1 MNIKIN
7 DFDGPLDLLWHLIKA
22 HKMDIYD
29 INIEKITKEYLSFIN
44 EHKELTIDGASEY
57 LVMASELI
65 HLKSKLLL
73 NKNDEEEDAEY
84 EINTEDDLRNRL
96 IEYEKLKAAADRL
109 VELEDKRKEV
119 LTKLPSNLSEYADKS
134 VKLSSDITLDDLL
147 KAFEDYLN
155 RKKLDEPVNKAVTKR
170 ELSVE
175 DRCLSIKSYLHNKGK
190 INFLDLF
197 DEVDKPYVIVT
208 FLGILNLVKSRE
220 AVISQEYNFGDI
232 YILKRGY
239 HNE

>member
-109 VELEDKRKEV
+109 VELENKRKEV

-175 DRCLSIKSYLHNKGK
+175 DRCLSIKSYLHNRGK

-232 YILKRGY
+232 YIEERLS
-239 HNE
+239 

>member
-29 INIEKITKEYLSFIN
+29 INIEKITKEYLSYIN
-44 EHKELTIDGASEY
+44 EHKKLTIDGASEY

-147 KAFEDYLN
+147 KAFEGYLN

-175 DRCLSIKSYLHNKGK
+175 DRCLSIKRYLHNRGK

-232 YILKRGY
+232 YIEERLS
-239 HNE
+239 

>member
-84 EINTEDDLRNRL
+84 EINTEDDLRYRL

-147 KAFEDYLN
+147 KAFEGYLN

-175 DRCLSIKSYLHNKGK
+175 DRCLSIKSYLHNRGK
-190 INFLDLF
+190 VNFLDLF

-232 YILKRGY
+232 YIEERLS
-239 HNE
+239 

>member
-29 INIEKITKEYLSFIN
+29 INIEKITKEYLSYIN

-84 EINTEDDLRNRL
+84 EINTEDDLRNML

-175 DRCLSIKSYLHNKGK
+175 DRCLSIKSYLHNRGK

-232 YILKRGY
+232 YIEERLS
-239 HNE
+239 

>member
-175 DRCLSIKSYLHNKGK
+175 DRCLSIKSYLNNRGK

-232 YILKRGY
+232 YIEERLS
-239 HNE
+239 

>member
-29 INIEKITKEYLSFIN
+29 INIEKITKEYLSYIN

-109 VELEDKRKEV
+109 VELGDKRKEV

-147 KAFEDYLN
+147 KAFEGYLN

-170 ELSVE
+170 ELCVE
-175 DRCLSIKSYLHNKGK
+175 DRCLSIKSYLHNRGK
-190 INFLDLF
+190 VNFLDLF

-232 YILKRGY
+232 YIEERLS
-239 HNE
+239 

>member
-29 INIEKITKEYLSFIN
+29 INIEKITKEYLSYIN

-147 KAFEDYLN
+147 KAFEGYLN

-175 DRCLSIKSYLHNKGK
+175 DRCLSIKSYLHNRGK

-197 DEVDKPYVIVT
+197 DKVDKPYVIVT

-232 YILKRGY
+232 YIEERLS
-239 HNE
+239 

>member
-147 KAFEDYLN
+147 KAFEGYLN

-175 DRCLSIKSYLHNKGK
+175 DRCLSIKRYLHNRGK
-190 INFLDLF
+190 VNFLDLF

-232 YILKRGY
+232 YIEERLS
-239 HNE
+239 

>member
-29 INIEKITKEYLSFIN
+29 INIEKITKEYLSYIN

-175 DRCLSIKSYLHNKGK
+175 DRCLSIKSYLYNRGK

-232 YILKRGY
+232 FIEERLS
-239 HNE
+239 

>member
-155 RKKLDEPVNKAVTKR
+155 RKKLDEPVNEAVTKR

-175 DRCLSIKSYLHNKGK
+175 DRCLSIKSYLHNRGK

-232 YILKRGY
+232 YIEERLS
-239 HNE
+239 

>member
-73 NKNDEEEDAEY
+73 NKNDEKEDAEY

-147 KAFEDYLN
+147 KAFEGYLN

-175 DRCLSIKSYLHNKGK
+175 DRCLSIKSYLHNRGK

-232 YILKRGY
+232 FIEERLS
-239 HNE
+239 

>member
-73 NKNDEEEDAEY
+73 NNNDEEEDAEY

-147 KAFEDYLN
+147 KAFEGYLN

-175 DRCLSIKSYLHNKGK
+175 DRCLSIKSYLHNRGK
-190 INFLDLF
+190 VNFLDLF
-197 DEVDKPYVIVT
+197 DELDKPYVIVT

-232 YILKRGY
+232 YIEERLS
-239 HNE
+239 

>member
-7 DFDGPLDLLWHLIKA
+7 DFDGPLDLLWYLIKA

-73 NKNDEEEDAEY
+73 NNNDEEEDAEY
-84 EINTEDDLRNRL
+84 EINTEEDLRNRL

-175 DRCLSIKSYLHNKGK
+175 DRCLSIKSYLHNRGK

-232 YILKRGY
+232 YIEERLS
-239 HNE
+239 

>member
-22 HKMDIYD
+22 HKMNIYD
-29 INIEKITKEYLSFIN
+29 INIEKITKEYLSYIN

-73 NKNDEEEDAEY
+73 NRNDEEEDAEY

-175 DRCLSIKSYLHNKGK
+175 DRCLSIKSYLHNRGK

-232 YILKRGY
+232 FIEERLS
-239 HNE
+239 

>member
-7 DFDGPLDLLWHLIKA
+7 NFDGPLDLLWHLIKA

-44 EHKELTIDGASEY
+44 KHKELTIDGASEY

-109 VELEDKRKEV
+109 VELGDKRKEV

-147 KAFEDYLN
+147 KAFEGYLN

-175 DRCLSIKSYLHNKGK
+175 DRCLSIKSYLHNRGK
-190 INFLDLF
+190 VNFLDLF

-232 YILKRGY
+232 YIEERLS
-239 HNE
+239 

>member
-175 DRCLSIKSYLHNKGK
+175 DRCLSIKSYLHNRGK
-190 INFLDLF
+190 VNFLDLF
-197 DEVDKPYVIVT
+197 DEIDKPYVIVT

-232 YILKRGY
+232 YIEERLS
-239 HNE
+239 

>member
-147 KAFEDYLN
+147 KAFEGYLN

-175 DRCLSIKSYLHNKGK
+175 DRCLSIKSYLHNRGK

-232 YILKRGY
+232 FIEERLS
-239 HNE
+239 

>member
-73 NKNDEEEDAEY
+73 NKNGEEEDAEY

-147 KAFEDYLN
+147 KAFEGYLN

-190 INFLDLF
+190 VNFLDLF

-232 YILKRGY
+232 YIEERLS
-239 HNE
+239 

>member
-73 NKNDEEEDAEY
+73 NNNDEEEDAEY

-147 KAFEDYLN
+147 KAFEGYLN

-175 DRCLSIKSYLHNKGK
+175 DRCLSIKSYLHNRGK

-232 YILKRGY
+232 YIEERLS
-239 HNE
+239 

>member
-29 INIEKITKEYLSFIN
+29 INIEKITKEYLSYIN
-44 EHKELTIDGASEY
+44 EYEELTIDGASEY

-175 DRCLSIKSYLHNKGK
+175 DRCLSIKNYLHNRGK

-232 YILKRGY
+232 YIEERLS
-239 HNE
+239 

>member
-29 INIEKITKEYLSFIN
+29 INIEKITKEYLSYIN

-73 NKNDEEEDAEY
+73 NKNDDDEDAEY

-175 DRCLSIKSYLHNKGK
+175 DRCLSIKSYLHNRGK

-232 YILKRGY
+232 FIEERLS
-239 HNE
+239 

>member
-44 EHKELTIDGASEY
+44 EHKDLTIDGASEY

-109 VELEDKRKEV
+109 VELGDKRKEV

-175 DRCLSIKSYLHNKGK
+175 DRCLSIKSYLHNRGK
-190 INFLDLF
+190 VNFLDLF

-232 YILKRGY
+232 YIEERLS
-239 HNE
+239 

>member
-147 KAFEDYLN
+147 KAFEGYLN

-175 DRCLSIKSYLHNKGK
+175 DRCLSIKRYLHNRGK
-190 INFLDLF
+190 VNFLDLF

-220 AVISQEYNFGDI
+220 AVISQEYNFCDI
-232 YILKRGY
+232 FIEERLS
-239 HNE
+239 

>member
-175 DRCLSIKSYLHNKGK
+175 DRCLSIKSYLHNRGK

-208 FLGILNLVKSRE
+208 FLGILNLVKSME

-232 YILKRGY
+232 YIEERLS
-239 HNE
+239 

>member
-29 INIEKITKEYLSFIN
+29 INIEKITKDYLSFIN

-73 NKNDEEEDAEY
+73 NKNDEEEDVEY

-147 KAFEDYLN
+147 KAFEGYLN

-175 DRCLSIKSYLHNKGK
+175 DRCLSIKSYLHNRGK
-190 INFLDLF
+190 VNFLDLF

-232 YILKRGY
+232 YIEERLS
-239 HNE
+239 

>member
-7 DFDGPLDLLWHLIKA
+7 DFVGPLDLLWHLIKA

-147 KAFEDYLN
+147 KAFEGYLN

-175 DRCLSIKSYLHNKGK
+175 DRCLSIKRYLHNRGK
-190 INFLDLF
+190 VNFLDLF

-232 YILKRGY
+232 FIEERLS
-239 HNE
+239 

>member
-29 INIEKITKEYLSFIN
+29 INIEKITKEYLSYIN

-175 DRCLSIKSYLHNKGK
+175 DRCLSIKSYLHNRGK

-208 FLGILNLVKSRE
+208 FLGILNLVKSRDCLLYTSD
-220 AVISQEYNFGDI
+220 AADD
-232 YILKRGY
+232 
-239 HNE
+239 

>member
-119 LTKLPSNLSEYADKS
+119 LTKLPSSLSEYADKS

-147 KAFEDYLN
+147 KAFEGYLN

-190 INFLDLF
+190 VNFLDLF

-232 YILKRGY
+232 YIEERLS
-239 HNE
+239 

>member
-109 VELEDKRKEV
+109 IELEDKRKEV

-134 VKLSSDITLDDLL
+134 VKLSSDITLDDLF
-147 KAFEDYLN
+147 KAFEGYLN

-175 DRCLSIKSYLHNKGK
+175 DRCLSIKSYLHNRGK

-197 DEVDKPYVIVT
+197 NEVDKPYVIVT

-232 YILKRGY
+232 YIEERLS
-239 HNE
+239 

>member
-84 EINTEDDLRNRL
+84 EINIEDDLRNRL

-175 DRCLSIKSYLHNKGK
+175 DRCLSIKSYLHNRGK

-220 AVISQEYNFGDI
+220 AVISQEYNFGNI
-232 YILKRGY
+232 YIEERLS
-239 HNE
+239 

>member
-119 LTKLPSNLSEYADKS
+119 LTKLPSNLSEYTDKS

-147 KAFEDYLN
+147 KAFEGYLN

-232 YILKRGY
+232 YIEERLS
-239 HNE
+239 

>member
-84 EINTEDDLRNRL
+84 EINTEEDLRNRL

-175 DRCLSIKSYLHNKGK
+175 DRCLSIKSYLHNRGK
-190 INFLDLF
+190 VNFLDLF

-232 YILKRGY
+232 YIEERLS
-239 HNE
+239 

>member
-175 DRCLSIKSYLHNKGK
+175 DRCLSIKSYLHNRGK
-190 INFLDLF
+190 INF
-197 DEVDKPYVIVT
+197 
-208 FLGILNLVKSRE
+208 
-220 AVISQEYNFGDI
+220 
-232 YILKRGY
+232 
-239 HNE
+239 

>member
-147 KAFEDYLN
+147 KAFEGYLN
-155 RKKLDEPVNKAVTKR
+155 RKKLDGPVNKAVTKR

-175 DRCLSIKSYLHNKGK
+175 DRCLSIKSYLHNRGK
-190 INFLDLF
+190 VNFLDLF

-232 YILKRGY
+232 YIEERLS
-239 HNE
+239 

>member
-147 KAFEDYLN
+147 KAFEGYLN

-175 DRCLSIKSYLHNKGK
+175 DRCLSIKRYLHNRGK
-190 INFLDLF
+190 VNFLDLF

-232 YILKRGY
+232 FIEERLS
-239 HNE
+239 

>member
-134 VKLSSDITLDDLL
+134 VKLSGDITLDDLL
-147 KAFEDYLN
+147 KAFEGYLN

-232 YILKRGY
+232 YIEERLS
-239 HNE
+239 

>member
-84 EINTEDDLRNRL
+84 EINPEDDLRNRL

-147 KAFEDYLN
+147 KAFEGYLN

-175 DRCLSIKSYLHNKGK
+175 DRCLSIKSYLHNRGK
-190 INFLDLF
+190 VNFLDLF

-232 YILKRGY
+232 YIEERLS
-239 HNE
+239 

>member
-29 INIEKITKEYLSFIN
+29 INIEKITKEYLSYIN

-73 NKNDEEEDAEY
+73 NKNDDDEDAEY

-147 KAFEDYLN
+147 KAFEGYLN

-232 YILKRGY
+232 FIEERLS
-239 HNE
+239 

>member
-134 VKLSSDITLDDLL
+134 FKLSSDITLDDLL
-147 KAFEDYLN
+147 KAFEGYLN

-175 DRCLSIKSYLHNKGK
+175 DRCLSIKSYLHNRGK
-190 INFLDLF
+190 VNFLDLF

-232 YILKRGY
+232 YIEERLS
-239 HNE
+239 

>member
-7 DFDGPLDLLWHLIKA
+7 DFDGPLDLLWYLIKA

-147 KAFEDYLN
+147 KAFEGYLN

-175 DRCLSIKSYLHNKGK
+175 DRCLSIKSYLHNRGK

-232 YILKRGY
+232 FIEERLS
-239 HNE
+239 